1 MKTSPMEGCENMEI
15 ASWINSNYEK
25 KRQEMEIKK
34 AYAEDYGFPLE
45 IITAANVAKAVGYG
59 VLFYALAILFVLA
72 GE

>member
-1 MKTSPMEGCENMEI
+1 MELPVWVND
-15 ASWINSNYEK
+15 NYNK
-25 KRQEMEIKK
+25 KRREMEIKK

>member
-1 MKTSPMEGCENMEI
+1 MEI

-25 KRQEMEIKK
+25 KRQEIKK

>member
-1 MKTSPMEGCENMEI
+1 MEI

-34 AYAEDYGFPLE
+34 SYAEDYGFPFE